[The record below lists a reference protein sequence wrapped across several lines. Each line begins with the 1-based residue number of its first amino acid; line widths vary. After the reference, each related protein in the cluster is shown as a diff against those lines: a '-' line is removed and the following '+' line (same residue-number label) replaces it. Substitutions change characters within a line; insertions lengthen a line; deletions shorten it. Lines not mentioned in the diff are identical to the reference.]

1 VNISYPPRLNRL
13 PLHKARLEAICL
25 AAMREQRVVAMTI
38 WGSFARGTADWY
50 SDLDLGLVSEDD
62 DVQHVSRTARE
73 IAESSGPVVAAYPGE
88 HFGEPDMV
96 TVLYEDLIHLDLTAI
111 GLSAFAARR
120 LPADFMLWERKELSS
135 LVGRAGEDVEEQE
148 IPPGDLGGMDQ
159 KMWTW
164 VWYAQSKILR
174 GEVWEAYDSINYMRT
189 FVLFPLVRVTE
200 GVSSAEGSRWI
211 DELIGDRREDF
222 ARTLPAPDR
231 KAALDALRQTVRLY
245 LDLVDP
251 LLAKYCVEPAA
262 AARRAVGKALEDGL
276 EWQPP
281 Q

>member
-1 VNISYPPRLNRL
+1 LNRL

-25 AAMREQRVVAMTI
+25 AAMQEQRIVAMSI

-50 SDLDLGLVSEDD
+50 SDLDLALVSEDD
-62 DVQHVSRTARE
+62 DVRHVIRTARE
-73 IAESSGPVVAAYPGE
+73 IAEASGPVVAAYPGE
-88 HFGEPDMV
+88 HVGEPDMV
-96 TVLYEDLIHLDLTAI
+96 TVLYEDLLHVDLTAI

-120 LPADFMLWERKELSS
+120 VPTDFMLWERQELSS
-135 LVGRAGEDVEEQE
+135 LVGQGGEEVEEQE
-148 IPPGDLGGMDQ
+148 ISPGDLGGMDQ

-189 FVLFPLVRVTE
+189 FVLFPLVRTTK
-200 GVSSAEGSRWI
+200 GVSSADGSRWI
-211 DELIGDRREDF
+211 DELIGDRVEEF
-222 ARTLPAPDR
+222 ARTLPAPNR

-251 LLAKYCVEPAA
+251 LLAKYRVEPAA
-262 AARRAVGKALEDGL
+262 AARRAVGEALADGL
-276 EWQPP
+276 EWHPP
-281 Q
+281 TITASTT